1 MVKNRDEVLAAIRS
15 HKTELEKFG
24 VTRIGI
30 FGSAARDELTE
41 KSDVDV
47 LVEFAPGQINLT
59 NFMGVKFL
67 LEDTF
72 GRKVDLATP
81 DVIAKK
87 NILWR
92 EVVKEV
98 IYAA

>member
-1 MVKNRDEVLAAIRS
+1 MVKNRDEVLFAIRS
-15 HKTELEKFG
+15 HKTKLEKFG

-47 LVEFAPGQINLT
+47 LVEFAPGQITLT

-72 GRKVDLATP
+72 GRKVDLATHNSL
-81 DVIAKK
+81 KK
-87 NILWR
+87 PLLWKS
-92 EVVKEV
+92 VAQDLFYV
-98 IYAA
+98 A